1 MANGRWEG
9 EVLMQA
15 THSRSTKVTDILL
28 RIPDYTR
35 GNGEPWKSFK
45 QERNL
50 EKEGSDQR

>member
-28 RIPDYTR
+28 RKPDYTR